1 MSSIEN
7 RQISFEQQVFAALQR
22 SAELARED
30 AIKTDTA
37 IVVKLGGEV
46 VEISAAELKKQAG
59 QKTNTR

>member
-1 MSSIEN
+1 MSNIEN
-7 RQISFEQQVFAALQR
+7 RQTSFEQQVFAALQR

>member
-7 RQISFEQQVFAALQR
+7 RQTSFEQQVFAALQR

>member
-7 RQISFEQQVFAALQR
+7 RQTSFEQQVFAALQR

-59 QKTNTR
+59 QKTNTP

>member
-7 RQISFEQQVFAALQR
+7 RQTSFEQQVFAALQR
-22 SAELARED
+22 SAELAREA
-30 AIKTDTA
+30 AIKTATA
-37 IVVKLGGEV
+37 IVVKLDGEV

>member
-7 RQISFEQQVFAALQR
+7 RQTSFEQQVFAALQR

-37 IVVKLGGEV
+37 IVVKLDGEV